1 MRLLL
6 SSVCAGILALSAMPV
21 RGQSGP
27 QPASS
32 NTQSPAGMQT
42 TVMPAVEFHPHQTT
56 TLPDAARYE
65 IMQSSFA
72 AKVTLRLDR
81 WSGAVDQMVSRADS
95 SITWQAVPREVNPV
109 RDQQLLAQANYQI
122 FSSGIAI
129 VYTFLINSNTGATW
143 QLTEDPSHALF
154 WVPIY

>member
-6 SSVCAGILALSAMPV
+6 SSVCAGILALPTTSLRA
-21 RGQSGP
+21 QSGN
-27 QPASS
+27 QS
-32 NTQSPAGMQT
+32 NAGIQT
-42 TVMPAVEFHPHQTT
+42 TVMPAVDFHPHETT
-56 TLPDAARYE
+56 TLPEAARYE

-81 WSGAVDQMVSRADS
+81 WSGAVDQMVQRSDS
-95 SITWQAVPREVNPV
+95 SITWQAVQREINPV

-143 QLTEDPSHALF
+143 QLTEDPAHVLF
-154 WVPIY
+154 WVPVY